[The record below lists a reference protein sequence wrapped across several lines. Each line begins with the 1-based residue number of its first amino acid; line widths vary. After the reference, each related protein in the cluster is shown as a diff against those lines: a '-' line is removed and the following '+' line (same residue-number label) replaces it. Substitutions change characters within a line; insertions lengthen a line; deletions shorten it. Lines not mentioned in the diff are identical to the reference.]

1 MSKAVN
7 PKTTIQN
14 SNIWTNYI
22 LNLDC
27 QTLPN
32 ISITRLKKKSYVVT
46 SGNDQALW
54 VPHETEFMSL
64 STSSR
69 IQNSQKKTN

>member
-1 MSKAVN
+1 MPKAGNPSK
-7 PKTTIQN
+7 TIQN
-14 SNIWTNYI
+14 SNMWTNYL

-32 ISITRLKKKSYVVT
+32 ISITRLQKMSYVVT

-54 VPHETEFMSL
+54 VPHESEFMSL
-64 STSSR
+64 RTSS
-69 IQNSQKKTN
+69 